1 METLELFYPQ
11 IAARAGPYTF
21 DKGIEIEVYSSKS
34 SYFDWAK
41 IRFTEQFQPKIS
53 LARKDPAAIEL
64 GYNNV
69 FEEVFTGY
77 VSKPYNGGGFTDE
90 VTLKDEM
97 LLLEET
103 QINNTFLDTT
113 PQEMIAYFLG
123 KAGLSKMKLS
133 SKGYPERKRLPIR
146 QMNVIEAINAVHA
159 AWNIKQPFFF
169 SGGVFYWGEKPEQDK
184 TYIFEYGV
192 NIIALTR
199 SGGSWELE
207 TVSAPF
213 VRHSHKISVKH
224 PKVSGEFEV
233 SKVVKRER
241 LHPHEDL
248 FLRKEGREMLE
259 QMMRAVARKIIAQE
273 YPHAKSP
280 AVVYA
285 TVSKATQLGET
296 FDLEDLVIHNDETGS
311 SFKGH
316 ITAHWN
322 EYTLTVVDRWGNE
335 DESFP
340 PLPGVRSKGQYKAG
354 AFVAVAMAYGDSP
367 AIIGEVQL

>member
-11 IAARAGPYTF
+11 IAARAGPYIF
-21 DKGIEIEVYSSKS
+21 DRGVEIEVYSAKT

-41 IRFTEQFQPKIS
+41 IRFTEQFQPKLT

-64 GYNNV
+64 GYNDV
-69 FEEVFTGY
+69 FEEVFSGY
-77 VSKPYNGGGFTDE
+77 VAKPYNGGA
-90 VTLKDEM
+90 LKDEM

-113 PQEMIAYFLG
+113 PQEMISYFLAQ
-123 KAGLSKMKLS
+123 AGLSKMKLS
-133 SKGYPERKRLPIR
+133 ATGYPERKRLPIR

-169 SGGVFYWGEKPEQDK
+169 SGGVFYWGEKPEQEK

-199 SGGSWELE
+199 IGGAWELE

-233 SKVVKRER
+233 AKVVSATNDDGFIRT
-241 LHPHEDL
+241 
-248 FLRKEGREMLE
+248 
-259 QMMRAVARKIIAQE
+259 KI
-273 YPHAKSP
+273 Y
-280 AVVYA
+280 
-285 TVSKATQLGET
+285 
-296 FDLEDLVIHNDETGS
+296 F
-311 SFKGH
+311 
-316 ITAHWN
+316 
-322 EYTLTVVDRWGNE
+322 
-335 DESFP
+335 
-340 PLPGVRSKGQYKAG
+340 
-354 AFVAVAMAYGDSP
+354 
-367 AIIGEVQL
+367 